1 MSRKGQSI
9 TLSISDRDKTQLE
22 EIARELGMMW
32 GERPNISK
40 LVEAIARRQL
50 EIAPNNDWKESRL
63 QALKQ
68 AVDALTD
75 DGSIELALEIANLLL
90 ERSELSI
97 PLRREIERFF
107 ENPPPAWRIEI
118 ERLIHRQQPFQLTY
132 QDAAERVW
140 HFHIYHA
147 VIARHEDRQYLD
159 CWCEETEGNQDLEEL
174 QHNWCLR
181 LDRIPE
187 AALAPIQ
194 AKWRNSLD
202 YIPVEMHLLR
212 GLALGYRSKLNQDMT
227 NEPLPESP
235 QVRRVIRQVT
245 STFWFFREV
254 RRYGKDCVIV
264 SPGNVR
270 EKFIDELRSLAQ
282 QYDLD
287 IRD

>member
-9 TLSISDRDKTQLE
+9 TLSVSERDKAELE
-22 EIARELGMMW
+22 AIALELGMMW
-32 GERPNISK
+32 GDRPNISK

-50 EIAPNNDWKESRL
+50 GIAPNNDWKESRL

-90 ERSELSI
+90 ERSELSV

-147 VIARHEDRQYLD
+147 VLVRHEDRQYLD

-187 AALAPIQ
+187 AAIAPIQ

-202 YIPVEMHLLR
+202 YIPVEMHLFR
-212 GLALGYRSKLNQDMT
+212 GLALGYRSKLNQDIT

-235 QVRRVIRQVT
+235 QVRRVMRQVT